1 MKIKLEGDASI
12 GINTVL
18 TVCKFCN
25 NNDRVN
31 SVIELNA
38 RENKIMFLCS
48 QCKKMNEI
56 KLGLA
61 PHEMSQPLPKTHIG
75 R

>member
-1 MKIKLEGDASI
+1 MKIEINGDAAI
-12 GINTVL
+12 ALNTVL

-25 NNDRVN
+25 NHDREN
-31 SVIELNA
+31 SIIELNA

-56 KLGLA
+56 RFGPA
-61 PHEMSQPLPKTHIG
+61 PHEMVSPLPRTHIQ